1 MNQYKK
7 PSLSDIKTR
16 ANGHWRGILV
26 SLGIEER
33 YLRKEHGPCPACG
46 GTDRFRFHDN
56 DGNGGYFCS
65 PNGAGCGAGDG
76 FALLQ
81 KFHGWNLRKCLEE
94 VAGVVGS
101 ATAPPPILRKKP
113 SPDWMRKLITET
125 VAASKPIAQGDPVHR
140 YLSGRGIALATYRSV
155 LLTHSH
161 LPYFEKQDGRN
172 KVVKELPAMV
182 ALVHDKAG
190 QVVALHRTYLT
201 SSGAKANVREVKKLL
216 NSGIKGAAVRLFD
229 VDDQMGIAEGIETA
243 LAAHLLTGIP
253 TWSAIDA
260 GNMVQICIP
269 DSVKRVHIFA
279 DADANFAGQAAAF
292 TLARRLVNEQ
302 REAHVHVL
310 RRVAGRCERR
320 VYSSTDLPVDFADA
334 YRAKL
339 KLVA

>member
-1 MNQYKK
+1 MNQYKNL
-7 PSLSDIKTR
+7 SLPDIKSQ
-16 ANGHWRGILV
+16 ANGHWPGILMA
-26 SLGIEER
+26 LGIDER
-33 YLRKEHGPCPACG
+33 YLSKEHGPCPACG
-46 GTDRFRFHDN
+46 GTDRFRFHNN

-76 FALLQ
+76 FTLLQ
-81 KFHGWNLRKCLEE
+81 KVHSWDLRKCLEE

-101 ATAPPPILRKKP
+101 SSEAPRTVGKKP
-113 SPDWMRKLITET
+113 SQEWMRKLIADT
-125 VAASKPIAQGDPVHR
+125 VAASKPIAEEDPVHR
-140 YLSGRGIALATYRSV
+140 YLTGRGITLAAYPSV
-155 LLTHSH
+155 LLTHTH
-161 LPYFEKQDGRN
+161 LPYFEKQDGRK

-182 ALVHDKAG
+182 ALIHDKEG

-243 LAAHLLTGIP
+243 LAAYLLTGIP

-269 DSVKRVHIFA
+269 DRVKRVHIFA
-279 DADANFAGQAAAF
+279 DVDANFTGQAAAF
-292 TLARRLVNEQ
+292 NLARRLVNEQ
-302 REAHVHVL
+302 REAHVHLL